1 MSGAD
6 RVSPAEQLAWS
17 ERCKDGLADNPEPIE
32 GDEGE
37 GEGEDEEEE
46 EEDEEEEL
54 RRATS

>member
-1 MSGAD
+1 
-6 RVSPAEQLAWS
+6 VSPVEQLAWS
-17 ERCKDGLADNPEPIE
+17 EPCKDGLADNPEPIE